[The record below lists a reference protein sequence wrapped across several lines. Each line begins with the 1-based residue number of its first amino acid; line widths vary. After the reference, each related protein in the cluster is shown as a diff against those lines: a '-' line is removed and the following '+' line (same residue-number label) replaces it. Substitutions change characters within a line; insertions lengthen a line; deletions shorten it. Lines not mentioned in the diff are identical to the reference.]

1 MSLPALPVDPEGSAP
16 TSGQIYAPL
25 TEEDP
30 WLQLRVGVKN
40 KVSNKCNLQVY
51 PSSCSA
57 FILLSVLVSC
67 VFHIIYILSSE
78 LNNIFGLTV
87 RKNWG
92 KKIANNVVVQ
102 KFVTRCKLQSSK
114 TGETCIKTIISY
126 SNADLNSL

>member
-67 VFHIIYILSSE
+67 VFHIIYIIIRTEQYFWLDCE
-78 LNNIFGLTV
+78 EKLGEEN
-87 RKNWG
+87 
-92 KKIANNVVVQ
+92 
-102 KFVTRCKLQSSK
+102 CK
-114 TGETCIKTIISY
+114 
-126 SNADLNSL
+126 